1 MAASL
6 FIYPHLPIPKIA
18 RSVRNCPLRK
28 PWPSTSHIWKH
39 VHQGA
44 AHISL
49 SAHPRLQPKSSPNL
63 ESLSYTSD
71 ITISCVSCKRVSTS
85 ASLANSLNLLP
96 MTILLQLYLRRKA
109 VVVNL
114 VPLSIGVQ
122 AHLFLRPSKAFSPSC
137 PTVIPAFNSALD
149 SFQ

>member
-6 FIYPHLPIPKIA
+6 FIYPHLPMNPKIA
-18 RSVRNCPLRK
+18 SSVRNCPLRK

-49 SAHPRLQPKSSPNL
+49 SAHQQPKSSPNL

-71 ITISCVSCKRVSTS
+71 ITISRVSCKRVSTS